1 MRDGPAPQDSRT
13 IVPVI
18 INATSGGGHS
28 REDFARLEKLFAD
41 NGMAARIVPARGA
54 EIANAARAA
63 MRTHPRLV
71 VAAGGDG
78 TVSAVADAVRGTDT
92 TLGVL
97 PAGTLNH
104 FAKDLGIP
112 TELEAAV
119 RVLANGRRV
128 AIDIGE
134 VNGNTFLNNSSLGLY
149 PDMVRDRT
157 RQQRR
162 FRRSKWTAMFWAL
175 LATVRRSP
183 LLSLRLCVDGEHHD
197 YRAPFVFIGNNKYTM
212 EGFDI
217 GTRERLDCS
226 QLSIYTTHRC
236 TAAGLA
242 GLALRALFGRLH
254 QAEDFAAL
262 TGQSLR
268 VESTRRRLLVATD
281 GEVTAMETP
290 LEFRI
295 VPRALHVIV
304 PQAQEEK

>member
-1 MRDGPAPQDSRT
+1 MRDGPPQDSRT

-18 INATSGGGHS
+18 INAASGGGHS
-28 REDFARLEKLFAD
+28 ADDFAKLEKLFAD

-54 EIANAARAA
+54 EIGNAARAA
-63 MRTHPRLV
+63 MRTHPRVL

-78 TVSAVADAVRGTDT
+78 TVRAVADAVRGTDT
-92 TLGVL
+92 ALGVL

-112 TELEAAV
+112 TELEEAV
-119 RVLANGRRV
+119 EVLANGRRV

-162 FRRSKWTAMFWAL
+162 FRRSKWAAMFWAL

-183 LLSLRLCVDGEHHD
+183 LLRLRLCVDGGHHD
-197 YRAPFVFIGNNKYTM
+197 YRAPFVFIGNNEYTM

-217 GTRERLDCS
+217 GTRARLDCS
-226 QLSIYTTHRC
+226 RLSIYTTHRC

-281 GEVTAMETP
+281 GEVTAMDTP

-295 VPRALHVIV
+295 LPRALTVVV
-304 PQAQEEK
+304 PQPEEK